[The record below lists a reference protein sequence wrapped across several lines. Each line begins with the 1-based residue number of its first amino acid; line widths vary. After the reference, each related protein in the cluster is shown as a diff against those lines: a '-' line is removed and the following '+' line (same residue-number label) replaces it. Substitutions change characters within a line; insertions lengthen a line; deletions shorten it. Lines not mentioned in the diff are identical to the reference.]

1 MPLTAKAISA
11 LQLLPGQNDKIYFD
25 DAMAG
30 FGYRLRRSG
39 GEIKRSWV
47 VQYRRGGAT
56 RRILLGNAVVLSA
69 AQAREQAKKVLGRVA
84 MGDDPQ
90 AERRDRRGK
99 DQLNLRSVIEEY
111 LQAKELEL
119 RPRSFADVTRYLTG
133 SYFRAL
139 HALPVDTIT
148 RKDIA
153 GRLVAI
159 TRESSSNTAARSRDL
174 LHAFFVWALQMG
186 YVEQNPVLGTIKP
199 KEAEGRTRVLN
210 DAELAAV
217 WRAAGDDEHGRIV
230 KLLVLTAARRQEIGG
245 MRWSELD
252 EARGTWTL
260 PAARAKNNHAHTLPL
275 PPAAWAIINSAPR
288 LAARDHLFGVRAE
301 RGFSTWALAKSDLDG
316 RLGGAVAHFVLHDLR
331 RTVATKMA
339 DLGVQPHIIEEI
351 LNHRGGHKAGIAG
364 IYNRSSYEREVK
376 AALLMWADHVR
387 LSAEG
392 GEREV
397 LTLPVTSGQR

>member
-1 MPLTAKAISA
+1 MRCRALAIVYGEAPARSNALGSCNTAEA
-11 LQLLPGQNDKIYFD
+11 
-25 DAMAG
+25 
-30 FGYRLRRSG
+30 
-39 GEIKRSWV
+39 
-47 VQYRRGGAT
+47 AT
-56 RRILLGNAVVLSA
+56 RRVLLGNAAVLSG

-84 MGDDPQ
+84 LGEDPQ

-111 LQAKELEL
+111 LQAKEVEL
-119 RPRSFADVTRYLTG
+119 RPRSFADIKRYLTG
-133 SYFRAL
+133 SYFRVL
-139 HALPVDTIT
+139 HALPVDTVT

-199 KEAEGRTRVLN
+199 KEAAGRTRVLS

-217 WRAAGDDEHGRIV
+217 WCAAGDDEHGKIV
-230 KLLVLTAARRQEIGG
+230 KLLILTAARRQEIGG
-245 MRWSELD
+245 IRWSELD
-252 EARGTWTL
+252 EEGGTWVL

-275 PPAAWAIINSAPR
+275 PPPAWAIINSVPR
-288 LAARDHLFGVRAE
+288 LADRNHLFGVRAE
-301 RGFSTWALAKSDLDG
+301 RGFSTWALAKSNLDK
-316 RLGGAVAHFVLHDLR
+316 RLGDTVAPFVLHDLR

-339 DLGVQPHIIEEI
+339 DLAVQPHIIEEI

-364 IYNRSSYEREVK
+364 IYNRSSYVREVK
-376 AALLMWADHVR
+376 AAMALWADYVR
-387 LSAEG
+387 ALAEG
-392 GEREV
+392 GAPKIV
-397 LTLPVTSGQR
+397 PFVAS

>member
-1 MPLTAKAISA
+1 MRCRALAIVYGEAPARSNALGSCNTAEA
-11 LQLLPGQNDKIYFD
+11 
-25 DAMAG
+25 
-30 FGYRLRRSG
+30 
-39 GEIKRSWV
+39 
-47 VQYRRGGAT
+47 AT
-56 RRILLGNAVVLSA
+56 RRVLLGNAAVLSG

-84 MGDDPQ
+84 LGEDPQ

-111 LQAKELEL
+111 LQAKEVEL
-119 RPRSFADVTRYLTG
+119 RPRSFADIKRYLTG
-133 SYFRAL
+133 SYFRVL
-139 HALPVDTIT
+139 HALPVDTVT

-199 KEAEGRTRVLN
+199 KEAAGRTRVLS

-217 WRAAGDDEHGRIV
+217 WCAAGDDEHGKIV
-230 KLLVLTAARRQEIGG
+230 KLLILTAARRQEIGG
-245 MRWSELD
+245 IRWSELD
-252 EARGTWTL
+252 EEGGTWVL

-275 PPAAWAIINSAPR
+275 PPPAWAIINSVPR
-288 LAARDHLFGVRAE
+288 LAERNHLFGVRAE
-301 RGFSTWALAKSDLDG
+301 RGFSTWALAKSNLDK
-316 RLGGAVAHFVLHDLR
+316 RLGDTVAPFVLHDLR

-339 DLGVQPHIIEEI
+339 DLAVQPHIIEEI

-364 IYNRSSYEREVK
+364 IYNRSSYVCEVK
-376 AALLMWADHVR
+376 AAMALWADYVR
-387 LSAEG
+387 ALAEG
-392 GEREV
+392 GAPKIV
-397 LTLPVTSGQR
+397 PFVAS

>member
-1 MPLTAKAISA
+1 MRCRALVIVYGEAAARSNALGSCNTVEVAPLAVFYLAT
-11 LQLLPGQNDKIYFD
+11 L
-25 DAMAG
+25 
-30 FGYRLRRSG
+30 RL
-39 GEIKRSWV
+39 
-47 VQYRRGGAT
+47 
-56 RRILLGNAVVLSA
+56 LSA
-69 AQAREQAKKVLGRVA
+69 AQAREQAKRVLGRVA
-84 MGDDPQ
+84 IGEDPQ

-99 DQLNLRSVIEEY
+99 DQLNLRSVIGEY

-119 RPRSFADVTRYLTG
+119 RPRSFADIKRYLTG

-159 TRESSSNTAARSRDL
+159 TRESSSNTAARFRDL

-199 KEAEGRTRVLN
+199 KETAGRTRVLN

-217 WRAAGDDEHGRIV
+217 WRAAGDDEHGKIV
-230 KLLVLTAARRQEIGG
+230 KLLILTAARRQEIGG

-252 EARGTWTL
+252 EERSTWAL
-260 PAARAKNNHAHTLPL
+260 PASRAKNNHTHTLPL
-275 PPAAWAIINSAPR
+275 PPAAWAIINSLPH
-288 LAARDHLFGVRAE
+288 LAGRDHLFGVRAE
-301 RGFSTWALAKSDLDG
+301 RGFSSWALAKSVLDK
-316 RLGGAVAHFVLHDLR
+316 RLGGAFAPFVLHDLR

-339 DLGVQPHIIEEI
+339 DLAVQPHIIEEI

-364 IYNRSSYEREVK
+364 IYNRSSYEREVR
-376 AALLMWADHVR
+376 AALLMWADYVR
-387 LSAEG
+387 VLEAG
-392 GEREV
+392 GESKI
-397 LTLPVTSGQR
+397 LPFVAS

>member
-1 MPLTAKAISA
+1 MRCRALAIVYGEAPARSNALGSCNTAEA
-11 LQLLPGQNDKIYFD
+11 
-25 DAMAG
+25 
-30 FGYRLRRSG
+30 
-39 GEIKRSWV
+39 
-47 VQYRRGGAT
+47 AT
-56 RRILLGNAVVLSA
+56 RRVLLGNAAVLSG

-84 MGDDPQ
+84 LGEDPQ

-111 LQAKELEL
+111 LQAKEVEL
-119 RPRSFADVTRYLTG
+119 RPRSFADIKRYLTG
-133 SYFRAL
+133 SYFRVL
-139 HALPVDTIT
+139 HALPVDTVT

-199 KEAEGRTRVLN
+199 KEAAGRTRVLS

-217 WRAAGDDEHGRIV
+217 WCAAGDDEHGKIV
-230 KLLVLTAARRQEIGG
+230 KLLILTAARRQEIGG
-245 MRWSELD
+245 IRWSELD
-252 EARGTWTL
+252 EEGGTWVL

-275 PPAAWAIINSAPR
+275 PPPAWAIINSVPR
-288 LAARDHLFGVRAE
+288 LAERNHLFGVRAE
-301 RGFSTWALAKSDLDG
+301 RGFSTWALAKSNLDK
-316 RLGGAVAHFVLHDLR
+316 RLGDTVAPFVLHDLR

-339 DLGVQPHIIEEI
+339 DLAVQPHIIEEI

-364 IYNRSSYEREVK
+364 IYNRSSYVREVK
-376 AALLMWADHVR
+376 AAMALWADYVR
-387 LSAEG
+387 ALAEG
-392 GEREV
+392 GAPKIV
-397 LTLPVTSGQR
+397 PFVAS

>member
-1 MPLTAKAISA
+1 MVLSAKVISA

-25 DAMAG
+25 DAMPG

-39 GEIKRSWV
+39 CEIKRTWI
-47 VQYRRGGAT
+47 VQYRRGRST
-56 RRILLGNAVVLSA
+56 RRILLGNAAVLSA

-84 MGDDPQ
+84 IGEDPQ

-99 DQLNLRSVIEEY
+99 DQLSLRSVIEEY
-111 LQAKELEL
+111 VQAKEPEL
-119 RPRSFADVTRYLTG
+119 RPRSFVEVRRYLTG
-133 SYFRAL
+133 SYFRTL
-139 HALPVDTIT
+139 HALPVDTVT

-153 GRLVAI
+153 GCLVAI
-159 TRESSSNTAARSRDL
+159 TRESSSNTAARARDL
-174 LHAFFVWALQMG
+174 LRAFFVWALQMG

-199 KEAEGRTRVLN
+199 KEAEGRSRVLS

-217 WRAAGDDEHGRIV
+217 WRAAGDDEHGKIV
-230 KLLVLTAARRQEIGG
+230 KLLILTAARRQEIGG
-245 MRWSELD
+245 MRWPEL
-252 EARGTWTL
+252 EEERGAWTL

-275 PPAAWAIINSAPR
+275 PQAAWAIINSVPR
-288 LAARDHLFGVRAE
+288 MADRNHLFGVRAE
-301 RGFSTWALAKSDLDG
+301 RGFSTWALAKSVLDK
-316 RLGGAVAHFVLHDLR
+316 RLMDAVAPFVLHDLR

-376 AALLMWADHVR
+376 VALLMWADR
-387 LSAEG
+387 MCALAEG
-392 GEREV
+392 GERKV
-397 LTLPVTSGQR
+397 ISFTS

>member
-1 MPLTAKAISA
+1 MPLTAKSISA

-25 DAMAG
+25 DAMPG
-30 FGYRLRRSG
+30 FGYRLRRSA

-56 RRILLGNAVVLSA
+56 RRVLLGNAAVLSA

-84 MGDDPQ
+84 LGEDPQ

-111 LQAKELEL
+111 LQAKEVEL
-119 RPRSFADVTRYLTG
+119 RPRSFADIKRYLTG

-139 HALPVDTIT
+139 HALPVDTVT

-199 KEAEGRTRVLN
+199 KEAAGRTRVLS

-217 WRAAGDDEHGRIV
+217 WCAAGDDEHGKIV
-230 KLLVLTAARRQEIGG
+230 KLLILTAARRQEIGG
-245 MRWSELD
+245 IRWSELD
-252 EARGTWTL
+252 EEGGTWVL

-275 PPAAWAIINSAPR
+275 PPPAWAIINSVPR
-288 LAARDHLFGVRAE
+288 LAERNHLFGVRAE
-301 RGFSTWALAKSDLDG
+301 RGFSTWALAKSNLDK
-316 RLGGAVAHFVLHDLR
+316 RLGDTVAPFVLHDLR

-339 DLGVQPHIIEEI
+339 DLAVQPHIIEEI

-364 IYNRSSYEREVK
+364 IYNRSSYVREVK
-376 AALLMWADHVR
+376 AAMALWADYVR
-387 LSAEG
+387 ALAEG
-392 GEREV
+392 GAPKIV
-397 LTLPVTSGQR
+397 PFVAS

>member
-25 DAMAG
+25 DVMPG
-30 FGYRLRRSG
+30 FGYRLRRSA

-56 RRILLGNAVVLSA
+56 RRVLLGNAVVLSA

-84 MGDDPQ
+84 LGEDPQ

-111 LQAKELEL
+111 LQAKEVEL
-119 RPRSFADVTRYLTG
+119 RPRSFADIKRYLTG

-139 HALPVDTIT
+139 HALPVDTVT

-186 YVEQNPVLGTIKP
+186 YVEQNQVLGTIKP
-199 KEAEGRTRVLN
+199 KEAAGRTRVLS

-217 WRAAGDDEHGRIV
+217 WCAAGDDEHGKIV
-230 KLLVLTAARRQEIGG
+230 KLLILTAARRQEIGG
-245 MRWSELD
+245 IRWSELD
-252 EARGTWTL
+252 EEGGTWVL

-275 PPAAWAIINSAPR
+275 PPAAWVIINSVPR
-288 LAARDHLFGVRAE
+288 LADRNHLFGVRAE
-301 RGFSTWALAKSDLDG
+301 RGFSTWALAKSNLDK
-316 RLGGAVAHFVLHDLR
+316 RLGDTVAPFVLHDLR

-339 DLGVQPHIIEEI
+339 DLAVQPHIIEEI

-364 IYNRSSYEREVK
+364 IYNRSSYVREVK
-376 AALLMWADHVR
+376 AAMALWADYVR
-387 LSAEG
+387 ALAEG
-392 GEREV
+392 GPPKI
-397 LTLPVTSGQR
+397 LPFTAL